1 MRSYLAELEPAFLQL
16 AEEIQLTPDR
26 DGVVKRNAGKL
37 LPEITRSVMHHV
49 FKALPPLLEDSMAS
63 TSISLD
69 KNHYSPSYPYN
80 TEDFKYVTHIERAFL
95 KLRDAGYIQITT
107 KGWLDRPSGKSDN
120 TKYRLTVK
128 FRNWLTGHLT
138 HAGFTRPIYTL
149 VTDPLLVPKDS
160 VLRVQ
165 SKKQDE
171 SLESEPRTEKLAYP
185 VTPETQKMVKDVS
198 DINKLLAKT
207 WIDLD
212 LTETQWDELS
222 KRLAEHKKK
231 DKPSFIRYTDRRL
244 YRVFN
249 DTNFTTG
256 GRYYGGWWQTI
267 PNDKA
272 KGTAFRR
279 HLVINGKATVEVDFS
294 GLHPSILYAKEGL
307 ELPDDP
313 YTSILGPKY
322 RDISKRIFNALIN
335 APKDMKSAPRRLKFR
350 FDDQPLT
357 WNEIKARIYELHAPI
372 RHYFCTGAGMWL
384 MREDSELATGVMHH
398 FAEHGVPCL
407 PVHDSFLVH
416 HGYEDELRAKMN
428 ELFTARYG
436 VPSKLKG
443 DHVYFYRGDAS
454 ASSNHSLEAILK
466 ATDIRQ
472 EHRLDAFRSLS
483 G

>member
-16 AEEIQLTPDR
+16 AEEIQLTPDE

-37 LPEITRSVMHHV
+37 LPEIARSIMHHV
-49 FKALPPLLEDSMAS
+49 FRALPPLLENSMAS

-69 KNHYSPSYPYN
+69 KNHYSPSYQYN
-80 TEDFKYVTHIERAFL
+80 SEGFKYVTHIERAFL
-95 KLRDAGYIQITT
+95 KLRDAGYIQITG

-120 TKYRLTVK
+120 TKYRLTAK
-128 FRNWLTGHLT
+128 FRDWLSGQLNNV
-138 HAGFTRPIYTL
+138 GFTRPIYTL

-171 SLESEPRTEKLAYP
+171 SLESEPRTEKLDYAI
-185 VTPETQKMVKDVS
+185 TPETQKIASDVS
-198 DINKLLAKT
+198 AINKLLTKT

-212 LTETQWDELS
+212 LTEAQWDELS

-272 KGTAFRR
+272 KGTAFRK
-279 HLVINGKATVEVDFS
+279 HLVINGKATVEIDFS

-398 FAEHGVPCL
+398 FAQYGVPCL
-407 PVHDSFLVH
+407 PVHDSFIVH
-416 HGYEDELRAKMN
+416 HGYEDELRAKMS
-428 ELFTARYG
+428 ELFSERYG
-436 VPSKLKG
+436 VQSKLKG
-443 DHVYFYRGDAS
+443 DPVYFYRSDTLDSTG
-454 ASSNHSLEAILK
+454 HSIEEILK
-466 ATDIRQ
+466 AADIRQ